1 MLSKSVRFSLTV
13 AAIYLAWVLISGMAL
28 AFTPMGSTWIYA
40 LNGLLLGLMPL
51 AYQLTCGTRPRS
63 PQPIALAGGLT
74 ALIATILC
82 INYLDEIYAGS
93 TRLIALTAGYLIGLC
108 WYGDSRRA
116 VALTAVG
123 ALVAAAVG
131 AWLLYGLQSALTT
144 GMAAHSL
151 NMRLPLYFA
160 TAVALLLGLAL
171 PLPRLARRVTV
182 PLAIVAVQLVVIV
195 AALLGYS
202 GVARNGFVSFCANL
216 ALGLRTNYAYCL
228 YVGIAGMLLRQLLTI
243 ALTGSPSASKAA
255 PARPVSGRPANQAP

>member
-13 AAIYLAWVLISGMAL
+13 AAIYLAWVLLSGMAL

-82 INYLDEIYAGS
+82 VNYLDEIYAGS

-131 AWLLYGLQSALTT
+131 AWLLYGLQGALTT

-171 PLPRLARRVTV
+171 PLPRLARRVHRAACDSRGTACRTRYLRV
-182 PLAIVAVQLVVIV
+182 RIQRGRAQRLCVI
-195 AALLGYS
+195 
-202 GVARNGFVSFCANL
+202 
-216 ALGLRTNYAYCL
+216 
-228 YVGIAGMLLRQLLTI
+228 LRQSRAGAQDQLRVLPVRRHSRH
-243 ALTGSPSASKAA
+243 AVKAA
-255 PARPVSGRPANQAP
+255 VDHSADRQSVRVKGRAGAPG